1 MDEFGNP
8 GEPVEDTQTTHYVKS
23 SVLGG
28 ATIVELNGSEVSDTV
43 NIYAG
48 RQRIARDESGS
59 VVFEHR
65 NPVTGS
71 WAVSL
76 GHSSYRTTR
85 REERDPRGAEL
96 PTSNPYA
103 YAWGYVGMK
112 FGEPLFIEGGD
123 PFDFA
128 SGRMIDG
135 MPVSEAEFQRRLDH
149 GSATA
154 EKIDAFGNRFIA
166 TNTVNFGGSVWVDE
180 WSLAHSVSGDD
191 FLMNVNAD
199 GSVSMPTDESGQP
212 TGVVPTVTIKA
223 TKGGYFITAS
233 DGPKSRNHPAQTRS
247 NPQNTLDDLL
257 QQGRTE
263 LISRINEQKAC
274 ADVFGGREKALKA
287 LNQLKF
293 KPGSLDN
300 GGIMEI
306 KGNNVTVD
314 TSRFTES
321 GQTLAL
327 ALNISKSTVQGHPST
342 RYDLMSLKLSGKE
355 FAAFAIGHELGHKRK
370 IYGEYNNDG
379 SSAFSNLE
387 AGANNEKIRAACFS
401 EFAPQPI
408 R

>member
-1 MDEFGNP
+1 
-8 GEPVEDTQTTHYVKS
+8 
-23 SVLGG
+23 LAG
-28 ATIVELNGSEVSDTV
+28 APFAAAQDGANFEGPNACSEC
-43 NIYAG
+43 
-48 RQRIARDESGS
+48 
-59 VVFEHR
+59 H
-65 NPVTGS
+65 
-71 WAVSL
+71 
-76 GHSSYRTTR
+76 
-85 REERDPRGAEL
+85 
-96 PTSNPYA
+96 
-103 YAWGYVGMK
+103 K
-112 FGEPLFIEGGD
+112 K
-123 PFDFA
+123 
-128 SGRMIDG
+128 
-135 MPVSEAEFQRRLDH
+135 EAEAWQESHHFKTFREMPRRKEGQEIGDRM
-149 GSATA
+149 G
-154 EKIDAFGNRFIA
+154 IRRINREGLCLNCHF
-166 TNTVNFGGSVWVDE
+166 TV
-180 WSLAHSVSGDD
+180 
-191 FLMNVNAD
+191 
-199 GSVSMPTDESGQP
+199 QQ
-212 TGVVPTVTIKA
+212 
-223 TKGGYFITAS
+223 Y
-233 DGPKSRNHPAQTRS
+233 GPKSRNHPAQTRS

-287 LNQLKF
+287 LNQPKL

-306 KGNNVTVD
+306 KGNNVTVY